1 MVLLNTKC
9 IDLWFLFE
17 LVDVKKVSLWQ
28 SFLDVY
34 SKALKP
40 RQNTNKTVWKLTSF
54 DVIKICKK
62 DSFLAD
68 IKFCPRFPCLNL

>member
-40 RQNTNKTVWKLTSF
+40 RQNTNKT
-54 DVIKICKK
+54 
-62 DSFLAD
+62 A
-68 IKFCPRFPCLNL
+68 

>member
-40 RQNTNKTVWKLTSF
+40 RQRTIGRHKHMHTYEQADDHKSFFTRVFNTRYIF
-54 DVIKICKK
+54 EI
-62 DSFLAD
+62 
-68 IKFCPRFPCLNL
+68 